1 MIPQFY
7 RIIVVDNSGDTITS
21 TPGGR
26 FSMVL
31 WGIIVDPTTGK
42 LTYTE
47 IASSPDDLSF
57 AAGRSVI
64 DGAEVMDNAALLAT
78 DEIDNTTTLYINLQ
92 LQLEV
97 THDEGASADGT
108 FDMYLDS
115 GNATDELASDQTGY
129 VDAEANLLRFIG
141 SLTWQPLASDDHVM
155 MSPVFTI

>member
-7 RIIVVDNSGDTITS
+7 RIIVVNNSGDTITYNAN
-21 TPGGR
+21 GR
-26 FSMVL
+26 LSMVL
-31 WGIIVDPTTGK
+31 WGVIVDPTTGK

-57 AAGRSVI
+57 DAGRSVI
-64 DGAEVMDNAALLAT
+64 DGAEVTDEPSLLAT

-115 GNATDELASDQTGY
+115 GNATEELASDQTGY
-129 VDAEANLLRFIG
+129 VDAEANKLRFIG
-141 SLTWQPLASDDHVM
+141 SLTWEPNASDDDVQ